1 MSSLI
6 VAIEGEV
13 RIGLNMLYR
22 GSPRRLL
29 AGQMTL
35 GSHHHH
41 HLLAGSIIMEAGSRS
56 FVPARARVR
65 SGSFFRSYG
74 TKASCGVVPV
84 HSTPRTHLVLEK
96 DTGRK

>member
-41 HLLAGSIIMEAGSRS
+41 LLAGSSWKQVPEAS
-56 FVPARARVR
+56 FPRRGRAFAR

-74 TKASCGVVPV
+74 TKA
-84 HSTPRTHLVLEK
+84 
-96 DTGRK
+96 